1 MYDKVT
7 MWLDRGELGCDVNQ
21 LTHKLSDAREIAH
34 LTSGAIKVRGKIEG
48 LAVSLYE
55 NGVWIDGSISKFLNG
70 SNIYTLTR
78 SETKEAVEKLEESLG
93 CYVRN
98 AKVQGLEFG
107 TNFVMRHEVSEY
119 FDRLGSFPRLKRET
133 ICGNLYY
140 QGRGK
145 TENRDRAFVFYDKM
159 RELKSGGVA
168 IPNNIINENLLRY
181 EIRIK
186 KRLERF
192 FNVERVTAETLSDK
206 GFYSLL
212 VGKYKSIYSSIE
224 KVPIINNVAMDR
236 IKTVSDAFS
245 AFVGQLL
252 ARADRE
258 ELEAFLSDL
267 KASNTFSKRS
277 EYTRLKRMFSEC
289 EKYMRAG
296 DDELLKELDGEVKNV
311 SSYM

>member
-7 MWLDRGELGCDVNQ
+7 MWIDRYELGCDVPQ
-21 LTHKLSDAREIAH
+21 LVPKLSNANEIAS
-34 LTSGAIKVRGKIEG
+34 LSSGSVKVRGKLEG

-55 NGVWIDGSISKFLNG
+55 GGVWIDGSLSKFLNG

-78 SETKEAVEKLEESLG
+78 NETKEAIEKLEETLG
-93 CYVRN
+93 CYVGKAR
-98 AKVQGLEFG
+98 VQGLEFG
-107 TNFVMRHEVSEY
+107 TNFVMRHNVSEY
-119 FDRLGSFPRLKRET
+119 FDRLGSCPRLKRET

-145 TENRDRAFVFYDKM
+145 SENRDKVFVFYDKQ
-159 RELKSGGVA
+159 RELKDGGID
-168 IPNNIINENLLRY
+168 IPNNMRATNLLRY

-192 FNVERVTAETLSDK
+192 FNIERVTAETLSDK

-224 KVPIINNVAMDR
+224 KVPKTNISMAK

-245 AFVGQLL
+245 AFVGQMLV
-252 ARADRE
+252 RADRE
-258 ELEAFLSDL
+258 ELEAFLSEL
-267 KASNTFSKRS
+267 KASNTFATRS
-277 EYTRLKRMFSEC
+277 EYTRLKRMFAEC
-289 EKYMRAG
+289 EKYLKNG
-296 DDELLKELDGEVKNV
+296 GDELLKELDGEVKNV